1 MADTISTLFHFSF
14 AVDDL
19 AQARKFYGEILGCPE
34 GRDMPG
40 RADFNFFGHH
50 IVAQLSPAAV
60 IGEDSAKVAR
70 GVTPIH
76 HFGAIV
82 PLDEFQKIE
91 QRLVAAGADFLAYL
105 GEAFFDGGEVFSAD
119 DLAGLEHARMGKR
132 TVNVEFRKAAV
143 EVDRSGEAFDE
154 FGNRFAETS
163 GPQRRVFGFLLRHV
177 SRSHIIK
184 R

>member
-50 IVAQLSPAAV
+50 IVAHLSPKDV
-60 IGEDSAKVAR
+60 YGEEGGKVAR

-76 HFGAIV
+76 QIGRA
-82 PLDEFQKIE
+82 
-91 QRLVAAGADFLAYL
+91 
-105 GEAFFDGGEVFSAD
+105 
-119 DLAGLEHARMGKR
+119 
-132 TVNVEFRKAAV
+132 
-143 EVDRSGEAFDE
+143 
-154 FGNRFAETS
+154 
-163 GPQRRVFGFLLRHV
+163 HV
-177 SRSHIIK
+177 
-184 R
+184 